1 MKTLLISGHKSDI
14 GLVRQNNEDALYT
27 NDRLGV
33 YVLADGMGGHEGGE
47 IASNIVVNTVAKFL
61 SRSIIELQN
70 KNVGQIVHNALH
82 EANEEIILFRKNQF
96 NLMSMATTVVI
107 SIFLNDVVNCI
118 HLGDSRAYLY
128 NKDNDLIQLTPDD
141 SLVTEMVKQGMMRKD
156 ELKNHSL
163 RNIVTRY
170 LGTVNLTLPEIQ
182 QFRVET
188 NDCIMLCSDGL
199 TNMLN
204 DKEIQSILRE
214 NISIGPQ
221 DVCDL
226 LVDKANAKGG
236 QDNISVIVVQSK

>member
-1 MKTLLISGHKSDI
+1 MLISGHKSDI

-47 IASNIVVNTVAKFL
+47 IASNIAVNTVAKIL
-61 SRSIIELQN
+61 SRSIIELQK
-70 KNVGQIVHNALH
+70 KNVGEIVHNALH
-82 EANEEIILFRKNQF
+82 KANEEIILFRKNQI

-107 SIFLNDVVNCI
+107 SIFLDDVVNCI

-128 NKDNDLIQLTPDD
+128 KDNNLIQLTTDD
-141 SLVTEMVKQGMMRKD
+141 SLVTEMVKQGRMRKD
-156 ELKNHSL
+156 ELQNHSL
-163 RNIVTRY
+163 RNIVTRF

-204 DKEIQSILRE
+204 DEEIKSILRE

-221 DVCDL
+221 EVCDL
-226 LVDKANAKGG
+226 LVNRANAKGG
-236 QDNISVIVVQSK
+236 QDNISVIVVRSK

>member
-1 MKTLLISGHKSDI
+1 MLISGHKSDI
-14 GLVRQNNEDALYT
+14 GLVRQNNEDALYK

-47 IASNIVVNTVAKFL
+47 IASNIAVNTVAKIL
-61 SRSIIELQN
+61 SRSIIELQK
-70 KNVGQIVHNALH
+70 KNVGEIVHNALH
-82 EANEEIILFRKNQF
+82 KANEEIILFRKNQI

-107 SIFLNDVVNCI
+107 SIFLDDVVYCI

-128 NKDNDLIQLTPDD
+128 KKDNNLIQLTADD
-141 SLVTEMVKQGMMRKD
+141 SLVTEMLKRGMMRKD
-156 ELKNHSL
+156 VLQNHSL
-163 RNIVTRY
+163 RNIVTRF

-204 DKEIQSILRE
+204 DEEIKSILRE

-221 DVCDL
+221 EVCDL
-226 LVDKANAKGG
+226 LVDRANAKGG

>member
-1 MKTLLISGHKSDI
+1 MLISGHKSDI
-14 GLVRQNNEDALYT
+14 GLVRQNNEDALYK

-47 IASNIVVNTVAKFL
+47 IASNIAVNTVAKIL
-61 SRSIIELQN
+61 SRSIIELQK
-70 KNVGQIVHNALH
+70 KNVGEIVHNALH
-82 EANEEIILFRKNQF
+82 KANEEIILFRKNQI

-107 SIFLNDVVNCI
+107 SIFLDDVVNCI

-128 NKDNDLIQLTPDD
+128 KDNNLIQLTTDD
-141 SLVTEMVKQGMMRKD
+141 SLVTEMVKQGRMRKD
-156 ELKNHSL
+156 ELQDHSL
-163 RNIVTRY
+163 RNIVTRF

-204 DKEIQSILRE
+204 DEEIKSILRE

-221 DVCDL
+221 EVCDL
-226 LVDKANAKGG
+226 LVDRANAKGG

>member
-1 MKTLLISGHKSDI
+1 MLISGHKSDI

-47 IASNIVVNTVAKFL
+47 IASNIAVNTVAKIL
-61 SRSIIELQN
+61 SRSIIELQK
-70 KNVGQIVHNALH
+70 KNVGEIVHNALH
-82 EANEEIILFRKNQF
+82 KANEEIILFRKNQI

-107 SIFLNDVVNCI
+107 SIFLDDVVNCI

-128 NKDNDLIQLTPDD
+128 KDNNLIQLTTDD
-141 SLVTEMVKQGMMRKD
+141 SLVTEMVKQGRMRKD
-156 ELKNHSL
+156 ELQDHSL
-163 RNIVTRY
+163 RNIVTRF

-204 DKEIQSILRE
+204 DEEIKSILRE

-221 DVCDL
+221 EVCDL
-226 LVDKANAKGG
+226 LVDRANAKGG

>member
-1 MKTLLISGHKSDI
+1 MLISGHKSDI
-14 GLVRQNNEDALYT
+14 GLVRQNNEDALYK

-47 IASNIVVNTVAKFL
+47 IASNIAVNTVAKIL
-61 SRSIIELQN
+61 SRSIIELQK
-70 KNVGQIVHNALH
+70 KNVGEIIHNALH
-82 EANEEIILFRKNQF
+82 KANEEIILFRKNQI

-107 SIFLNDVVNCI
+107 SIFLDDVVNCI

-128 NKDNDLIQLTPDD
+128 KKDNNLIQLTTDD
-141 SLVTEMVKQGMMRKD
+141 SLVTEMVKQGRMRKD
-156 ELKNHSL
+156 ELQDHNL
-163 RNIVTRY
+163 RNIVTRF

-204 DKEIQSILRE
+204 DEEIKSILRE

-221 DVCDL
+221 EVCDL
-226 LVDKANAKGG
+226 LVDRANAKGG

>member
-1 MKTLLISGHKSDI
+1 MLISGHKSDI
-14 GLVRQNNEDALYT
+14 GLVRQNNEDALYK

-47 IASNIVVNTVAKFL
+47 IASNIAVNTVAKIL
-61 SRSIIELQN
+61 SRSIIELQK
-70 KNVGQIVHNALH
+70 KNVGEVVHNALH
-82 EANEEIILFRKNQF
+82 KANEEIILFRKNQI

-107 SIFLNDVVNCI
+107 SIFLDDVVNCI

-128 NKDNDLIQLTPDD
+128 KKDNNLIQLTTDD
-141 SLVTEMVKQGMMRKD
+141 SLVTEMVKQGRMRKD
-156 ELKNHSL
+156 ELQDHNL
-163 RNIVTRY
+163 RNIVTRF

-204 DKEIQSILRE
+204 DEEIKSILRE

-221 DVCDL
+221 EVCDL
-226 LVDKANAKGG
+226 LVDRANAKGG

>member
-1 MKTLLISGHKSDI
+1 MKLLLISGHKSDI
-14 GLVRQNNEDALYT
+14 GLVRQNNEDALHI
-27 NDRLGV
+27 NDRLGI

-47 IASNIVVNTVAKFL
+47 IASNIAVNTVAKIL
-61 SRSIIELQN
+61 SSSVMELHK
-70 KNVGQIVHNALH
+70 KNVGQIVY
-82 EANEEIILFRKNQF
+82 NQI

-107 SIFLNDVVNCI
+107 SIFLDDVVNCV

-128 NKDNDLIQLTPDD
+128 KKDNSLIQLTTDD
-141 SLVTEMVKQGMMRKD
+141 SLVMEMVKQGMMSKD
-156 ELKNHSL
+156 DLQNHSL

-170 LGTVNLTLPEIQ
+170 LGTVNLTIPEIQ

-204 DKEIQSILRE
+204 DEEIQSILRG
-214 NISIGPQ
+214 NISMGPQ
-221 DVCDL
+221 DVCNL
-226 LVDKANAKGG
+226 LVDSANAKGG

>member
-1 MKTLLISGHKSDI
+1 MLISGHKSDI
-14 GLVRQNNEDALYT
+14 GLVRQNNEDALYK

-47 IASNIVVNTVAKFL
+47 IASNIAVNTVAKIL
-61 SRSIIELQN
+61 SRSIIELQK
-70 KNVGQIVHNALH
+70 KNVGEVVHNALH
-82 EANEEIILFRKNQF
+82 KANEEIILFRKNQI

-107 SIFLNDVVNCI
+107 SIFLDDVVNCI

-128 NKDNDLIQLTPDD
+128 KDNNLIQLTTDD
-141 SLVTEMVKQGMMRKD
+141 SLVTEMVKQGRMRKD
-156 ELKNHSL
+156 ELQDHRL
-163 RNIVTRY
+163 RNIVTRF

-204 DKEIQSILRE
+204 DEEIKSILRE

-221 DVCDL
+221 EVCDL
-226 LVDKANAKGG
+226 LVDRANAKGG

>member
-170 LGTVNLTLPEIQ
+170 LGTINLTLPEIQ

>member
-1 MKTLLISGHKSDI
+1 MLISGHKSDI

-47 IASNIVVNTVAKFL
+47 IASNIAVNTVAKIL
-61 SRSIIELQN
+61 SRSIIELQK
-70 KNVGQIVHNALH
+70 KNVGEIVHNALH
-82 EANEEIILFRKNQF
+82 KANEEIILFRKNQI

-107 SIFLNDVVNCI
+107 SIFLDDVVNCI

-128 NKDNDLIQLTPDD
+128 KKDNNLIQLTTDD
-141 SLVTEMVKQGMMRKD
+141 SLVTEMVKQGRMRKD
-156 ELKNHSL
+156 ELQDHSL
-163 RNIVTRY
+163 RNIVTRF

-204 DKEIQSILRE
+204 DEEIKSILRE

-221 DVCDL
+221 EVCDL
-226 LVDKANAKGG
+226 LVNRANAKGG
-236 QDNISVIVVQSK
+236 QDNISVIVVRSK

>member
-1 MKTLLISGHKSDI
+1 MLISGHKSDV
-14 GLVRQNNEDALYT
+14 GLVRQNNEDALYI

-47 IASNIVVNTVAKFL
+47 IASNIAVNTVAKIL
-61 SRSIIELQN
+61 SSSVIELQK
-70 KNVGQIVHNALH
+70 KNVGQIVYNALH
-82 EANEEIILFRKNQF
+82 EANEEIILFRKNQI

-107 SIFLNDVVNCI
+107 SIFLDDVVNCI

-128 NKDNDLIQLTPDD
+128 KKDNNLIQLTTDD
-141 SLVTEMVKQGMMRKD
+141 SLVTEMVKQGMSKD
-156 ELKNHSL
+156 DLQYHSL

-170 LGTVNLTLPEIQ
+170 LGTVNLTIPEIQ

-188 NDCIMLCSDGL
+188 NDSIILCSDGL

-204 DKEIQSILRE
+204 DKEIQSILRG
-214 NISIGPQ
+214 NISMGPQ
-221 DVCDL
+221 DVCNL
-226 LVDKANAKGG
+226 LVDSANAKGG

>member
-1 MKTLLISGHKSDI
+1 MLISGHKSDI

-47 IASNIVVNTVAKFL
+47 IASNIAVNTVAKIL
-61 SRSIIELQN
+61 SRSIIELQK
-70 KNVGQIVHNALH
+70 KNVGEIVHNALH
-82 EANEEIILFRKNQF
+82 KANEEIILFRKNQI

-107 SIFLNDVVNCI
+107 SIFLDDVVNCI

-128 NKDNDLIQLTPDD
+128 KDNNLIQLTTDD
-141 SLVTEMVKQGMMRKD
+141 SLVTEMVKQGRMRKD
-156 ELKNHSL
+156 ELQDHSL
-163 RNIVTRY
+163 RNIVTRF

-204 DKEIQSILRE
+204 DEEIKSILRE

-221 DVCDL
+221 EVCDL
-226 LVDKANAKGG
+226 LVNRANAKGG
-236 QDNISVIVVQSK
+236 QDNISVIVVRSK

>member
-1 MKTLLISGHKSDI
+1 MLISGHKSDI
-14 GLVRQNNEDALYT
+14 GLVRQNNEDALYK

-47 IASNIVVNTVAKFL
+47 IASNIAVNTVAKIL
-61 SRSIIELQN
+61 SRSIIELQK
-70 KNVGQIVHNALH
+70 KNVGEIIHNALH
-82 EANEEIILFRKNQF
+82 KANEEIILFRKNQI

-107 SIFLNDVVNCI
+107 SIFLDDVVNCI

-128 NKDNDLIQLTPDD
+128 KDNNLIQLTTDD
-141 SLVTEMVKQGMMRKD
+141 SLVTEMVKQGRMRKD
-156 ELKNHSL
+156 ELQDHSL
-163 RNIVTRY
+163 RNIVTRF

-204 DKEIQSILRE
+204 DEEIKSILRE

-221 DVCDL
+221 EVCDL
-226 LVDKANAKGG
+226 LVDRANAKGG

>member
-1 MKTLLISGHKSDI
+1 MLISGHKSDI
-14 GLVRQNNEDALYT
+14 GLVRQNNEDALYK

-33 YVLADGMGGHEGGE
+33 YVLADGMGGYEGGE
-47 IASNIVVNTVAKFL
+47 IASNIAVNTVAKIL
-61 SRSIIELQN
+61 SRSIIELQK
-70 KNVGQIVHNALH
+70 KNVGEIIHNALH
-82 EANEEIILFRKNQF
+82 KANEEIILFRKNQI

-107 SIFLNDVVNCI
+107 SIFLDDVVNCI

-128 NKDNDLIQLTPDD
+128 KKDNNLIQLTTDD
-141 SLVTEMVKQGMMRKD
+141 SLVTEMVKQGRMRKD
-156 ELKNHSL
+156 ELQDHNL
-163 RNIVTRY
+163 RNIVTRF

-204 DKEIQSILRE
+204 DEEIKSILRE

-221 DVCDL
+221 EVCDL
-226 LVDKANAKGG
+226 LVDRANAKGG

>member
-1 MKTLLISGHKSDI
+1 MLISGHKSDI
-14 GLVRQNNEDALYT
+14 GLVRQNNEDALYK

-47 IASNIVVNTVAKFL
+47 IASNIAVNTVAKIL
-61 SRSIIELQN
+61 SRSIIELQK
-70 KNVGQIVHNALH
+70 KNVGEVVHNALH
-82 EANEEIILFRKNQF
+82 KANEEIILFRKNQI

-107 SIFLNDVVNCI
+107 SVFLDDVVNCI

-128 NKDNDLIQLTPDD
+128 KKDNNLIQLTTDD
-141 SLVTEMVKQGMMRKD
+141 SLVTEMVKQGRMRKD
-156 ELKNHSL
+156 ELQDHSL
-163 RNIVTRY
+163 RNIVTRF

-204 DKEIQSILRE
+204 DEEIKSILRE

-221 DVCDL
+221 EVCDL
-226 LVDKANAKGG
+226 LVDRANAKGG